1 MELTVV
7 GAKDRNLTKI
17 FRLAANFFAAKLLSP
32 RIARK
37 IVLKITIRDNLG
49 AGGYCNCIPS
59 TNTPRMFVIDILRTK
74 KKIHMFIA
82 LAHEMVHLKQ
92 LATGELK
99 DKKLKAKYIRVWRG
113 EIYEDDISYWDHP
126 WEFEAYGLQDSL
138 VAKFL
143 LEHNQFKNLN
153 QRRQDW
159 FIA

>member
-1 MELTVV
+1 
-7 GAKDRNLTKI
+7 
-17 FRLAANFFAAKLLSP
+17 
-32 RIARK
+32 
-37 IVLKITIRDNLG
+37 
-49 AGGYCNCIPS
+49 
-59 TNTPRMFVIDILRTK
+59 
-74 KKIHMFIA
+74 MFIA

>member
-17 FRLAANFFAAKLLSP
+17 FKLAANFFAAKLLSP
-32 RIARK
+32 RIVK
-37 IVLKITIRDNLG
+37 NIILKITIRDSLD
-49 AGGYCNCIPS
+49 AGGYCDCIPTTS
-59 TNTPRMFVIDILRTK
+59 PPRVFVIDILRTR
-74 KKIHMFIA
+74 KKIHMFTA

-99 DKKLKAKYIRVWRG
+99 DRKLKTKYIRVWRG

-126 WEFEAYGLQDSL
+126 WEFEAYGMQDSL

-143 LEHNQFKNLN
+143 IEQNQFKNLN

-159 FIA
+159 YVL